1 MILTKKQLRFYLLA
15 DKIMA
20 EPAQLSLLQRVKRM
34 IFTPPHFT
42 LFKTYALLLLLF
54 NKTRGIL

>member
-34 IFTPPHFT
+34 IFTPPF
-42 LFKTYALLLLLF
+42 Y
-54 NKTRGIL
+54 II